1 MFPCMTMY
9 RDKLY
14 SGLCEYTVHMY
25 TLYSHYAL
33 VDNASRDCLSTGVW
47 SNLTNYT
54 MCRELCVEVDTMN
67 QTIYGECEMEQEPE
81 LDISLYVYFAGIM
94 KAVV

>member
-1 MFPCMTMY
+1 MY

-14 SGLCEYTVHMY
+14 SGLCEYTEHLY
-25 TLYSHYAL
+25 TCTVLYAL

-47 SNLTNYT
+47 DNLTNYT

-67 QTIYGECEMEQEPE
+67 QTMYRECEVEEDTEQ
-81 LDISLYVYFAGIM
+81 DILLYIYFTG
-94 KAVV
+94 VFLGQVQD

>member
-1 MFPCMTMY
+1 M
-9 RDKLY
+9 
-14 SGLCEYTVHMY
+14 
-25 TLYSHYAL
+25 
-33 VDNASRDCLSTGVW
+33 STGVW

-54 MCRELCVEVDTMN
+54 MCRELCVEVDSMN
-67 QTIYGECEMEQEPE
+67 QTIYGECDMEQEPE